1 MLNHAVL
8 MGRLTAAPELRYTTS
23 NIPVVS
29 FTLAVGRNY
38 GGRDRQNNTDFI
50 DIVAWRQ
57 QAEFVSKYFNK
68 GQLVAV
74 EGSIQTRTYQDRN
87 GNNRKAVEIVAD
99 RVHFAESK
107 NSQGGGD
114 RFIPDSPYQDA
125 PVPSFSGPEEHG
137 GSAPAPAQ
145 AAPQVFESGNFS
157 AYEELSADDDDL
169 PF

>member
-8 MGRLTAAPELRYTTS
+8 MGRLTAAPELRYTTN

-29 FTLAVGRNY
+29 FTLAVNRNY
-38 GGRDRQNNTDFI
+38 GGRGGQNNTDFI

-74 EGSIQTRTYQDRN
+74 EGAIQTRTYQDRN

-99 RVHFAESK
+99 RVHFAEGK

-114 RFIPDSPYQDA
+114 RFIADSPYQDA
-125 PVPSFSGPEEHG
+125 PVPSFAGPEEPRT
-137 GSAPAPAQ
+137 PAPAQ
-145 AAPQVFESGNFS
+145 QPAPQVFESGNFS
-157 AYEELSADDDDL
+157 EYEELSADDDDL

>member
-8 MGRLTAAPELRYTTS
+8 MGRLTAAPELRYTAN

-29 FTLAVGRNY
+29 FTLAVNRTY
-38 GGRDRQNNTDFI
+38 GGRNGQNNTDFI

-57 QAEFVSKYFNK
+57 QAEFVSKYFTK

-74 EGSIQTRTYQDRN
+74 EGAIQTRTYQDRN
-87 GNNRKAVEIVAD
+87 GNNRKAVEVVAE

-107 NSQGGGD
+107 NAQSSGE

-125 PVPSFSGPEEHG
+125 AIPNFTAPEAG
-137 GSAPAPAQ
+137 QPAPSTQ
-145 AAPQVFESGNFS
+145 PAAQVFESGNFS
-157 AYEELSADDDDL
+157 DYEELSADDDDL